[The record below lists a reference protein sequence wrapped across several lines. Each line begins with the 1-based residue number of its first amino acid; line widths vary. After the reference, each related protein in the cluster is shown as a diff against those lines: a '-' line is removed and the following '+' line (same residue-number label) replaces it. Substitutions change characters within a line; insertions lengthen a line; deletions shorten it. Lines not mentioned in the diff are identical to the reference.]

1 MSLSEKIQRLVTE
14 PPPDYAFEVSERGLA
29 QCSPRNPGPPKLELL
44 RERALAPSPSAP
56 NVLLPQLYREALE
69 RVTQEPGQR
78 RTAALIIPDY
88 AVRMTV
94 LDFEV
99 FPTAEP
105 DRIALLRFRLRKS
118 VPFHIEEA
126 SVSYA
131 VQTTEPKHIE
141 VLTVAIARPILEDY
155 ERLFVERGFRVG
167 LVTPSLLAAAPLFLE
182 AREGLTLVIKAGGDT
197 VSVMLIQG
205 GLVRLVRSVDLAPGD
220 QTALRESAQRE
231 ELLALVQQMAAYSED
246 QIGERIERVLLSG
259 LEESAYFDFLSR
271 ELEVKIEPVRSRF
284 GTASEY
290 ETGLLGLLEQYAS

>member
-1 MSLSEKIQRLVTE
+1 
-14 PPPDYAFEVSERGLA
+14 
-29 QCSPRNPGPPKLELL
+29 LELL

-69 RVTQEPGQR
+69 RVTEAPGQR
-78 RTAALIIPDY
+78 RTAALVIPDY

-99 FPTAEP
+99 FPSAEP

-220 QTALRESAQRE
+220 QTAILRGSAQRE